1 MEHETPSEQLSID
14 RFRAQMSSERMPDTV
29 QVTMLGHR
37 EENGV
42 EVALP
47 FLKKILVTLW
57 QFVPPVMAAYD
68 GDSSLRLA
76 DAILEISNGIES
88 YIPRKSQ

>member
-1 MEHETPSEQLSID
+1 MEHETPPEQLSID

-47 FLKKILVTLW
+47 FLKKNPCDL
-57 QFVPPVMAAYD
+57 MAIRPSGD
-68 GDSSLRLA
+68 GRV
-76 DAILEISNGIES
+76 
-88 YIPRKSQ
+88 